1 MLNDYDPKSEEG
13 LDETSDPYT
22 SFADEFT
29 EIYKLHP
36 PPPQI
41 SFQQLITQYK
51 ANGESKY
58 FLWFM
63 HWYEPHIN
71 KISME
76 AATYYAVME
85 HWKDIKADIVATLW
99 EAAQSY
105 DLSCNVD
112 FLATVQHK
120 IDRSIHNYIRTM
132 RSGFSVHSE
141 SEYKRLRS
149 IMAEY
154 RSKCMT
160 GQPVDTAEMAQNRGI
175 SEALLIEILQGAF
188 RNTTLLPQHRENDE
202 GSEEDL
208 RQSTSDPSSDP
219 AVIYQIAEHDQALYD
234 AFQSLTYREKRIISA
249 HLGFCPHCF
258 TCRTKEETPIP
269 KQSFRTIAVF
279 HELKEKAM
287 ARIYYT
293 ALNKILD
300 DVKLILL

>member
-1 MLNDYDPKSEEG
+1 MLNDYDLELEEAQK
-13 LDETSDPYT
+13 ETSPPPT
-22 SFADEFT
+22 SFTDEFA

-41 SFQQLITQYK
+41 SFQQLIMQYK
-51 ANGESKY
+51 ASGENKY
-58 FLWFM
+58 FLWFL

-105 DLSCNVD
+105 DPSCNVD

-141 SEYKRLRS
+141 GEYKRLRS

-175 SEALLIEILQGAF
+175 SEALLIKIIQAAF
-188 RNTTLLPQHRENDE
+188 RNTTLLPQYLENDE
-202 GSEEDL
+202 GSETD
-208 RQSTSDPSSDP
+208 QCQNASDPSSDP
-219 AVIYQIAEHDQALYD
+219 AVIYQIAERDQALYD
-234 AFQSLTYREKRIISA
+234 AFQSLTYREKLTISA
-249 HLGFCPHCF
+249 YLGFCPNCF
-258 TCRTKEETPIP
+258 TCRTKERTPIP

-279 HELKEKAM
+279 HELKEKSVS
-287 ARIYYT
+287 RIYNL
-293 ALNKILD
+293 ALKKIRQRL
-300 DVKLILL
+300 VLLQ